1 MNMSKERK
9 IIVGYDLIAT
19 WSDGETQIV
28 DIPNHIAS
36 DIDYLLTLIED
47 EENED
52 LEEEDE

>member
-1 MNMSKERK
+1 MSKERK

-52 LEEEDE
+52 LEEETDE